1 MSDYLLAIAAYL
13 VAFGIFALYSYGV
26 IIKPHKDCYGRK
38 KTIQKDCHYRKEL
51 TPEEKEK
58 LNAMLK
64 DFSEKLNEWD
74 AVNKQLFDNLDK
86 MLNMINKA
94 IGYDRRLS
102 RNYKED

>member
-1 MSDYLLAIAAYL
+1 MRLLPINDFLLAIAAYL
-13 VAFGIFALYSYGV
+13 VAFGIFALYSYEV

-38 KTIQKDCHYRKEL
+38 KTIQKDCPYRKEL

-74 AVNKQLFDNLDK
+74 AVNKQLFDNMDK
-86 MLNMINKA
+86 MLNMINKSL
-94 IGYDRRLS
+94 GYDRRL
-102 RNYKED
+102 